1 MIKIVVVVSLIMIV
15 LTVCILKRVK
25 RKDKFVTKEN
35 IEIYLINLPRS
46 KDRFDNFMKFYNDM
60 EYKVPY
66 HYIEAV
72 DARKLENSIVFKHWH
87 ESMNNSKTHNNYKA
101 LQLSVV
107 KCLKYAKLQQSEW
120 AIICEDDA
128 ELPKTINFEKVIQN
142 YPDSKVIY
150 LDNRNRGGDG
160 YVPGCCMNC
169 VMYHKSVYDMFIK
182 ELDPRTSSYFH
193 EYPRGH
199 KAFNDHYIPW
209 LITKVFK
216 IKCSS
221 LPIVNGHGFKS
232 TVRVLDT

>member
-1 MIKIVVVVSLIMIV
+1 MIKIGIV
-15 LTVCILKRVK
+15 LIFLTFIILYVLRRVK
-25 RKDKFVTKEN
+25 QTDRFVTQKN

-72 DARKLENSIVFKHWH
+72 DARKLENTVLFKHWH
-87 ESMNNSKTHNNYKA
+87 ESMDNSKTHNNYKA

-107 KCLKYAKLQQSEW
+107 KCLKHAKLQKSEW

-128 ELPKTINFEKVIQN
+128 ELPKTINFEEVIQN

-182 ELDPRTSSYFH
+182 ELDPITSLYFH
-193 EYPRGH
+193 KYPRGH
-199 KAFNDHYIPW
+199 KALNDHYIPW

-232 TVRVLDT
+232 TVTVS